1 MIVKDLD
8 FLRQKSLPI
17 SIEEGNDII
26 SSLEKELQVSNEMGN
41 SGIGLAA
48 IQIGILKRVAIVRIG
63 NIKINLV
70 NSKILE
76 LYDPIDS
83 EEGCLSL
90 PGKNCKVKRYNQI
103 VVKNEFEDN
112 KFCAYGIVAIC
123 AQHEI
128 NHFDGKI
135 ISDIEI
141 KKEINIGPNMPC
153 PCGSKIKYKKCCAVN
168 KQY

>member
-8 FLRQKSLPI
+8 FLRQKSLPV
-17 SIEEGNDII
+17 SIEESNEII
-26 SSLEKELQVSNEMGN
+26 SLLEKELQTSNEMGN

-48 IQIGILKRVAIVRIG
+48 VQIGILKRVAIVRIG

-76 LYDPIDS
+76 LYDPIES

-90 PGKNCKVKRYNQI
+90 PGKNCKVKRYNQV

-112 KFCAYGIVAIC
+112 KLCAYGIVSIC
-123 AQHEI
+123 IQHEI
-128 NHFDGKI
+128 DHFDRGL

-141 KKEINIGPNMPC
+141 KPSINIGPNMPC
-153 PCGSKIKYKKCCAVN
+153 PCGSKIKYKKCCGAN
-168 KQY
+168 IQY

>member
-8 FLRQKSLPI
+8 FLRQKSLDVS
-17 SIEEGNDII
+17 SIEEANEII
-26 SSLEKELQVSNEMGN
+26 SSLETELQISNEIGKP
-41 SGIGLAA
+41 GIGLAA
-48 IQIGILKRVAIVRIG
+48 VQIGILKRVAIVRIG

-76 LYDPIDS
+76 LYDPMDS

-103 VVKNEFEDN
+103 VIKNDFEDT
-112 KFCAYGIVAIC
+112 KFCAYNLVSIC
-123 AQHEI
+123 VQHEI
-128 NHFDGKI
+128 DHFDGKI

-141 KKEINIGPNMPC
+141 IPIINIGPNMPC
-153 PCGSKIKYKKCCAVN
+153 ACGSKLKYKKCCGKN
-168 KQY
+168 K